1 MTMGRMMMYRDDYD
15 KQEMLEYAHEIKKA
29 ACKLIEALE
38 DGEQMSERGRYR
50 DNMRRMRMRDDWD
63 ESRDSRYGY

>member
-1 MTMGRMMMYRDDYD
+1 MKMGRMMMYRDEYD

-29 ACKLIEALE
+29 ACKLIEALD

-50 DNMRRMRMRDDWD
+50 DNTRRMRMRDDWD
-63 ESRDSRYGY
+63 DSRDSRYGY